1 MKWAQSWFWMLAPSF
16 VPIVRENW
24 QAVVRLAIFPE
35 QEKFL
40 WSNASSLVECL
51 YETDA
56 AMQAYAISVDEQT
69 IGLLVFGTDT
79 EDASSCFIY
88 QLMIDAKQQGKGYGA
103 KAMQWLVERCK
114 GQYHTMRLSY
124 EPNNQVA
131 SQFYAKFGFRKREL
145 MLSGAR

>member
-1 MKWAQSWFWMLAPSF
+1 MKWVQSWFWMLAPSF
-16 VPIVRENW
+16 APIVRENW

-79 EDASSCFIY
+79 EDASS
-88 QLMIDAKQQGKGYGA
+88 
-103 KAMQWLVERCK
+103 
-114 GQYHTMRLSY
+114 
-124 EPNNQVA
+124 
-131 SQFYAKFGFRKREL
+131 
-145 MLSGAR
+145 